1 MTTEVIIKNKSG
13 LVMAADSA
21 VTISNIFTTGK
32 VYNSANKLFS
42 LSKYDPIGILVYN
55 SVNIN
60 QIPVEIIIKEYR
72 ETLKSKQ
79 YPTLEEYFSGFVNFI
94 ETFVNQRGKNL
105 TLENIFDFFLNELGA
120 SIESAKNNF
129 IYSPIPFNI
138 DNFLHW
144 TIHWYKNYCKE
155 AGFQAPEDLIENE
168 EILSFISHPQIME
181 KFEQEKQK
189 SPHLSQITHIDKIK
203 DLFIYYTKTFLIQN
217 FTGIAIGGYGSD
229 DIFPKVYKIHLHGNL
244 NGKLIKSNRVEIE
257 NEEPDI
263 IPLAQRQM
271 IDTFIRGVSDDIL
284 KTVNQL
290 FELNLDSLIA
300 LITDQIKDICDKIK
314 LEIAIKAKLK
324 ENIKN
329 INEFIDSHE
338 KNKTLISI
346 SNLSRDE
353 MAELAETLINL
364 QALKYKVSPDL
375 ETVGGPVDVAII
387 SKHDGFVWKKRKL
400 YFPAD
405 LNFQFFEKYFKK

>member
-1 MTTEVIIKNKSG
+1 MV
-13 LVMAADSA
+13 ADSA

-79 YPTLEEYFSGFVNFI
+79 YPTLEEYFSDFVNFI
-94 ETFVNQRGKNL
+94 EKFVNQRGKNL

-129 IYSPIPFNI
+129 IYSPIPFDI
-138 DNFLHW
+138 DNFLHY
-144 TIHWYKNYCKE
+144 TTHWYKNYCKE
-155 AGFQAPEDLIENE
+155 AGFRAPEDLIENE
-168 EILSFISHPQIME
+168 EILSFISQPQIME

-244 NGKLIKSNRVEIE
+244 NGKLIKSNRVKIE

-300 LITDQIKDICDKIK
+300 LITDQIKDTCNKTE
-314 LEIAIKAKLK
+314 LGMAIKARLK

-329 INEFIDSHE
+329 INEVIDSHE

>member
-1 MTTEVIIKNKSG
+1 
-13 LVMAADSA
+13 
-21 VTISNIFTTGK
+21 
-32 VYNSANKLFS
+32 
-42 LSKYDPIGILVYN
+42 
-55 SVNIN
+55 
-60 QIPVEIIIKEYR
+60 
-72 ETLKSKQ
+72 
-79 YPTLEEYFSGFVNFI
+79 
-94 ETFVNQRGKNL
+94 
-105 TLENIFDFFLNELGA
+105 
-120 SIESAKNNF
+120 
-129 IYSPIPFNI
+129 
-138 DNFLHW
+138 
-144 TIHWYKNYCKE
+144 
-155 AGFQAPEDLIENE
+155 
-168 EILSFISHPQIME
+168 ME

-244 NGKLIKSNRVEIE
+244 NGKLIKSNRVKIE

-300 LITDQIKDICDKIK
+300 LITDQIKDTCNKTE
-314 LEIAIKAKLK
+314 LGMAIKARLK

-329 INEFIDSHE
+329 INEVIDSHE

-353 MAELAETLINL
+353 MAELAETLSI
-364 QALKYKVSPDL
+364 
-375 ETVGGPVDVAII
+375 
-387 SKHDGFVWKKRKL
+387 
-400 YFPAD
+400 
-405 LNFQFFEKYFKK
+405 FKP

>member
-387 SKHDGFVWKKRKL
+387 SKHDGFV
-400 YFPAD
+400 
-405 LNFQFFEKYFKK
+405 

>member
-129 IYSPIPFNI
+129 IYSPIPFDI
-138 DNFLHW
+138 DNFLHY
-144 TIHWYKNYCKE
+144 TTHWYKNYCKE
-155 AGFQAPEDLIENE
+155 AGFRAPEDLIENE

>member
-189 SPHLSQITHIDKIK
+189 SPHLSQITHEECK
-203 DLFIYYTKTFLIQN
+203 LT
-217 FTGIAIGGYGSD
+217 
-229 DIFPKVYKIHLHGNL
+229 PKKKKKY
-244 NGKLIKSNRVEIE
+244 
-257 NEEPDI
+257 
-263 IPLAQRQM
+263 
-271 IDTFIRGVSDDIL
+271 
-284 KTVNQL
+284 
-290 FELNLDSLIA
+290 
-300 LITDQIKDICDKIK
+300 
-314 LEIAIKAKLK
+314 
-324 ENIKN
+324 NIKK
-329 INEFIDSHE
+329 I
-338 KNKTLISI
+338 
-346 SNLSRDE
+346 
-353 MAELAETLINL
+353 
-364 QALKYKVSPDL
+364 
-375 ETVGGPVDVAII
+375 
-387 SKHDGFVWKKRKL
+387 
-400 YFPAD
+400 
-405 LNFQFFEKYFKK
+405 

>member
-21 VTISNIFTTGK
+21 VTISNIFTPGK

-72 ETLKSKQ
+72 ETLKSNQ
-79 YPTLEEYFSGFVNFI
+79 YPTLEEYFSDFVNFI
-94 ETFVNQRGKNL
+94 ETFVNQRKKNL
-105 TLENIFDFFLNELGA
+105 TLKNIFDLFLNVLGT

-129 IYSPIPFNI
+129 IFSPIPFNI
-138 DNFLHW
+138 DNFLSNF
-144 TIHWYKNYCKE
+144 IRMYKNYCEKE
-155 AGFQAPEDLIENE
+155 GFRDPEDLITNL
-168 EILSFISHPQIME
+168 EILSFISQPETIE

-203 DLFIYYTKTFLIQN
+203 DLFIYYTKTFLIQS

-244 NGKLIKSNRVEIE
+244 NGKLIESNLVKIE
-257 NEEPDI
+257 DEEPDI

-271 IDTFIRGVSDDIL
+271 IDLFIKGVSDDAL
-284 KTVNQL
+284 RNVNQL
-290 FELNLDSLIA
+290 FENNIDLLINLISGELKDTCNKINLTSS
-300 LITDQIKDICDKIK
+300 IKEK
-314 LEIAIKAKLK
+314 LRENLK
-324 ENIKN
+324 E
-329 INEFIDSHE
+329 INNVIVNSTTHR
-338 KNKTLISI
+338 TIS
-346 SNLSRDE
+346 SLFNLSRDE

>member
-79 YPTLEEYFSGFVNFI
+79 YPTLKEYFSGFINFI
-94 ETFVNQRGKNL
+94 ETFINKYGENL
-105 TLENIFDFFLNELGA
+105 TLENIFDLFLNELKLN
-120 SIESAKNNF
+120 IEAIKNTLLL
-129 IYSPIPFNI
+129 SRTPFNI
-138 DNFLHW
+138 DNFLDNNMRSFQ
-144 TIHWYKNYCKE
+144 NYCEE
-155 AGFQAPEDLIENE
+155 AGFRAPEDLIENE
-168 EILSFISHPQIME
+168 EILSFVSQPQIME
-181 KFEQEKQK
+181 KFELEKQK
-189 SPHLSQITHIDKIK
+189 SPHLSQITDIDKIK
-203 DLFIYYTKTFLIQN
+203 VFFIYYTKKFLIQS
-217 FTGIAIGGYGSD
+217 FTGIAIGGYGSNE
-229 DIFPKVYKIHLHGNL
+229 IFPKIYKIHLHGNL
-244 NGKLIKSNRVEIE
+244 NGKLIKSNPVKIE
-257 NEEPDI
+257 DEEPDI
-263 IPLAQRQM
+263 IPFAQRQM

-300 LITDQIKDICDKIK
+300 LITDQIKDTCNKTE
-314 LEIAIKAKLK
+314 LGMAIKARLK

-329 INEFIDSHE
+329 INEVIDSHE